1 VISDR
6 YQDISLISRKSK
18 LFRINRGLAADFE
31 KTCTLL
37 GVKETE
43 AVQQAILDWVK
54 KNVNQS
60 SLETFIRADSRPI
73 VFQNVSLIKMQVTI
87 VKTEL
92 EQALEAFQRAPE
104 ENKILFM
111 KEIKK
116 ILPTAFSLA
125 EETRDPELEAL
136 IRKVEETL

>member
-1 VISDR
+1 
-6 YQDISLISRKSK
+6 LISRKSK

-43 AVQQAILDWVK
+43 AVQHAILDWMK

-60 SLETFIRADSRPI
+60 SLETFIKADSRPI

-92 EQALEAFQRAPE
+92 KQALEAFQRAPE

-116 ILPTAFSLA
+116 ILATAFSLA

-136 IRKVEETL
+136 IRKVEEML

>member
-1 VISDR
+1 M
-6 YQDISLISRKSK
+6 ISRKSK

-43 AVQQAILDWVK
+43 AVQQAILDWMK

-60 SLETFIRADSRPI
+60 SLETFIKADSRPI

-136 IRKVEETL
+136 IKKVEEML

>member
-1 VISDR
+1 M
-6 YQDISLISRKSK
+6 ISRKSK

>member
-1 VISDR
+1 
-6 YQDISLISRKSK
+6 LISRKSK